1 MASDTTDLGECT
13 VMVDTGMSEVIISA
27 SGLFASLAALRRE
40 NSCHDLTQQAKRF
53 QMLANDC

>member
-27 SGLFASLAALRRE
+27 SGFFASLAALRRE
-40 NSCHDLTQQAKRF
+40 NSCHDWT
-53 QMLANDC
+53 